1 MPPLM
6 APQRDDTTGT
16 ATSDLIILGE
26 TYPETLDVNL
36 SKSGDYPF
44 DHKSLVFSLSLTGE
58 TQRSQYGMT
67 YAISG
72 SIVDDAVNIW
82 IETEAMQAN

>member
-1 MPPLM
+1 M

-16 ATSDLIILGE
+16 ATSDLIILGK

-44 DHKSLVFSLSLTGE
+44 DHKSLVFNLSLT
-58 TQRSQYGMT
+58 
-67 YAISG
+67 
-72 SIVDDAVNIW
+72 
-82 IETEAMQAN
+82 

>member
-1 MPPLM
+1 M

-26 TYPETLDVNL
+26 TYSETLDVNL

-44 DHKSLVFSLSLTGE
+44 DHKSPVFNLSLTEE
-58 TQRSQYGMT
+58 TQRSQYGM
-67 YAISG
+67 S
-72 SIVDDAVNIW
+72 
-82 IETEAMQAN
+82 